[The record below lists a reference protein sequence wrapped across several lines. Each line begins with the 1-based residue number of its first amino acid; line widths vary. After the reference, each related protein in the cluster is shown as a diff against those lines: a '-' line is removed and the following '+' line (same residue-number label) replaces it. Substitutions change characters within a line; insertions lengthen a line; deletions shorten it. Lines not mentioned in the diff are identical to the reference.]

1 MQAPPR
7 EKPFRLARSRIQVR
21 NRRHSPIP
29 QMSQEKSLLGR
40 AFGFIWALVT
50 GLYRL
55 IVIAFVLLLIGGI
68 WLALQGGP
76 TPRMEDNIALVI
88 YPSGRLVETR
98 DDDPAERFFEE
109 LAGDP
114 PAQTPVRDL
123 TGALEKAAKDPRVTI
138 AVLKLDQMWGAGFAQ
153 LQELA
158 AAVKV
163 FRAAGKP
170 VHAFGPFYDQA
181 GYFVSAQADQV
192 ALDPMGMVLIEG
204 LDVYQNYF
212 KEGLDKLGVNVHVFR
227 VGEYKSAVEP
237 FERND
242 MSKEAREANLEWL
255 NDLWLT
261 YRREAG
267 AGRNLPDQAVQDYVA
282 GMAGGLKA
290 KGGDAAALALS
301 TRLVDKVETQQ
312 QFRARIAETVGWDED
327 RGTFRQIHHRQYLEV
342 LDHERKL
349 EASSADKTIEL
360 VVVQGEII
368 DGDSEPGYAGSETV
382 ARQLADARLDDEV
395 AAVVLRVDSPG
406 GSVYASERI
415 RREVQSLQADGK
427 PVVVSMSNVAASGGY
442 WIAMDADEIWAHDTT
457 ITGSIGIFALVPTF
471 EKPLARLGIH
481 TDGVGTT
488 PLAGAFR
495 GDRPLAPEVSAVIQ
509 TQLEQGYKLFTEGV
523 ASARELPLEKV
534 QEISRGRVWSG
545 ADALALGLVD
555 QVGGFDDAVAAA
567 VRLAGLEAG
576 AYRLREATEEQPI
589 PLLRV
594 LELVGTS
601 RARALVQAWLPQ
613 AALKPV
619 EQLAQKLRWLSDP
632 RGLYAHCFC
641 TPSVSSQ
648 RP

>member
-1 MQAPPR
+1 
-7 EKPFRLARSRIQVR
+7 
-21 NRRHSPIP
+21 
-29 QMSQEKSLLGR
+29 
-40 AFGFIWALVT
+40 
-50 GLYRL
+50 
-55 IVIAFVLLLIGGI
+55 
-68 WLALQGGP
+68 P
-76 TPRMEDNIALVI
+76 TAKVEDNVALVI
-88 YPSGRLVETR
+88 YPSGQLVEAR
-98 DDDPAERFFEE
+98 DEDPTQRFFEE
-109 LAGDP
+109 LSGEP
-114 PAQTPVRDL
+114 PSQTPVRDL
-123 TGALEKAAKDPRVTI
+123 TDALEKGAADPRVAL
-138 AVLKLDQMWGAGFAQ
+138 AVLRLDQMWGAGFAQ

-158 AAVKV
+158 TAVKA

-181 GYFVSAQADQV
+181 GYFVSAHADQV

-267 AGRNLPDQAVQDYVA
+267 AGRSLPDTAVQDYVA
-282 GMAGGLKA
+282 GMAAGLQGN
-290 KGGDAAALALS
+290 GGDAAALALS
-301 TRLVDKVETQQ
+301 GKLVDRVETQQ
-312 QFRARIAETVGWDED
+312 QFRKRMAETVGWDDE
-327 RGTFRQIHHRQYLEV
+327 RGTFRQIHHRQYLNV
-342 LDHERKL
+342 LEHERRPQP
-349 EASSADKTIEL
+349 AADKTIEL
-360 VVVQGEII
+360 VIVQGEII
-368 DGDSEPGYAGSETV
+368 DGDSEPGYAGADTV
-382 ARQLADARLDDEV
+382 ARQLAEARLDDDV

-406 GSVYASERI
+406 GSVFASERI
-415 RREVQSLQADGK
+415 RREVQALQADGK

-442 WIAMDADEIWAHDTT
+442 WVAMDADEIWAHDTT

-471 EKPLARLGIH
+471 EKPLAKIGIH

-495 GDRPLAPEVSAVIQ
+495 GDRPLTPDVSTLIQ
-509 TQLEQGYKLFTEGV
+509 TQLEQGYRLFIEGV
-523 ASARELPLEKV
+523 ATARELPLDKV
-534 QEISRGRVWSG
+534 REISRGRVWSG

-555 QVGGFDDAVAAA
+555 HVGGFPDAVAAA
-567 VRLAGLEAG
+567 VRLAALEEG
-576 AYRLREATEEQPI
+576 GYRLREAVEERPI

-601 RARALVQAWLPQ
+601 RAQALARAWLPE

-619 EQLAQKLRWLSDP
+619 EQVARKLRWLSDP

-641 TPSVSSQ
+641 TPSVS
-648 RP
+648 RPTR